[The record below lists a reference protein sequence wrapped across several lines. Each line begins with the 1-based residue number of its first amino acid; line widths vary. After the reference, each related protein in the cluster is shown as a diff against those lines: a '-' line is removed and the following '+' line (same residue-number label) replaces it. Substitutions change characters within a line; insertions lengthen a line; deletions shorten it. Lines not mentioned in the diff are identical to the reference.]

1 MTTAFTAIPI
11 KMTTS
16 AIRFLGD
23 AMTGA
28 YPNSGAAFIDPDQAG
43 GIFSGVDE

>member
-16 AIRFLGD
+16 AIRFFGN
-23 AMTGA
+23 AMTEF
-28 YPNSGAAFIDPDQAG
+28 YPGSGAAFIDPDQVRWSFQG
-43 GIFSGVDE
+43 R

>member
-16 AIRFLGD
+16 TMRFLGD
-23 AMTGA
+23 GMADQRGA
-28 YPNSGAAFIDPDQAG
+28 LLVEQLDEALLLLDE
-43 GIFSGVDE
+43 GVEL